1 MPRVISALVGVGSGV
16 AVAVG
21 AAVGVGVEVAS
32 GAVSTAGAL
41 VGRSDVGTDVA
52 GTACGAH
59 AVNAI
64 PMASSAPVGKA
75 INCETGERDDMSI
88 VYRM

>member
-21 AAVGVGVEVAS
+21 AAVGVGVEVAT

-41 VGRSDVGTDVA
+41 VARSDVGAGVA

-59 AVNAI
+59 AVSAML
-64 PMASSAPVGKA
+64 MASSAPVGKA